1 MITTKTKDGTEILIN
16 TSNITFAAPTRDNGT
31 VVHFNENSFRV
42 IDESFDAFKSRFA
55 APIPLLTPQPV
66 ATVSDYSVGVVAK
79 DLDQFPE
86 HLPRLPTGYVDK
98 RTTAYKEY
106 IASV

>member
-31 VVHFNENSFRV
+31 VVHFTENTYKV
-42 IDESFDAFKSRFA
+42 IDESFDSFKSRFA
-55 APIPLLTPQPV
+55 APVLTQKFV
-66 ATVSDYSVGVVAK
+66 TTTSEQTVDVKAK
-79 DLDQFPE
+79 DFDEYPE
-86 HLPRLPTGYVDK
+86 HLPRLPTGSVDK

-106 IASV
+106 IASL